1 MAHSTSYRSID
12 NEYSKYFQKY
22 EENINLP
29 ASTMTILRGF
39 LLGISLAV
47 LISLLI
53 VTCLYGL
60 MRGMQKLGY
69 LRKFGYRKWGEL
81 ARLKAGLRSFFCH
94 FRPTLGRLDHFRL
107 IPSFFEKNW
116 PLDDTFFLS
125 ISFLKTGKTE

>member
-81 ARLKAGLRSFFCH
+81 ARLKAGLRSFFLSFSAHC
-94 FRPTLGRLDHFRL
+94 TAVGRLDL
-107 IPSFFEKNW
+107 IFDLFPAFSKK
-116 PLDDTFFLS
+116 
-125 ISFLKTGKTE
+125 IGH